1 MRWRRVL
8 RWAAGA
14 LGVGALIVAVSVVV
28 LTRTHFGAGLALRV
42 GLSQVHG
49 RFDGRFAVSDIRTGD
64 LLREVALYDVTVVDL
79 DGRPA
84 LAVDSLRLAYRV
96 GDLLR
101 GLVHIR
107 DADVWGA
114 RVTIVQMAGE
124 DRVNV
129 ERIFD
134 PIREGLDP
142 DGEEGGG
149 DLEAGGP
156 VEGGGPR
163 VKVRLSSTRIHGA
176 HLSVRTPAGPEP
188 DTASG
193 VFEPTADG
201 EWLRRIEV
209 VALDVEVV
217 NADLVGPELDGERAQ
232 VSDLSAEVR
241 LFPTPMAVEHLT
253 GELRRVGSEA
263 RVEATRLQI
272 ASSRFQGSGAVD
284 WGGDGL
290 DFEADLTSDG
300 FDPADFAFFE
310 PRLPSGVGRGTIR
323 ASSGGGQA
331 VYTLADAELAVDGS
345 LVTGSVTVHTGDSLR
360 LEAVD
365 LTVDPLEMALLEPWM
380 DAPLPSHLALRGRMT
395 ADGPLDRLELA
406 GRLTVEAV
414 DRRHGASTVELSG
427 AISATAPLAAY
438 NLSARAD
445 PLDFALVRELWA
457 PFPIEGRGTLRGTAT
472 GRLDRGMD
480 LDATLTHTLTSTAA
494 SRVRYDGSIA
504 RAGSTAPA
512 LDGRAELLGLHLPTL
527 AGVHPMFEA
536 DEVAFGS
543 IDLEGPV
550 DDLLAHVDLQS
561 SFGDVTGSIRMDAT
575 DPGAG
580 ARLDAE
586 LADLDPGPLMNLDAD
601 VSLTGR
607 LQADLARDRDGQ
619 LGGTAE
625 VSLLSSR
632 YDRWVV
638 DSLWAPVSVE
648 DGYATLTSAGGMVAG
663 VRLDA
668 SGTVALDSVRAPG
681 SLDVGVSASSLAQL
695 WDVLAETA
703 ADSAADSTESS
714 APPEILDGRARGQ
727 IQLRAALPRLDLSG
741 HLEVLEAAHELL
753 DVDSARFEIRGT
765 DVISENRSLVVD
777 GVMGPSRV
785 LGGAFDTAGV
795 TLAYEADSVSF
806 SFSLAR
812 ADSVRHD
819 VMGALRLGEEQTD
832 LRLDRVELRRGDELV
847 ALARPANLSWG
858 TRGVSVEGFEMV
870 EPSRADRSLSASGTI
885 PTEGPIDFR
894 AQASGFQLAALS
906 ALWKRDDSVSGV
918 VEGQIHLR
926 GPVEDPSLTGE
937 LLIRDVAYR
946 STIADLLRADLAY
959 EDGVASV
966 RIDASREGATLLD
979 GAVRVPVNLS
989 PTYDG
994 PRVMDAPLDGRITA
1008 RSFPLAPL
1016 LSSQGFMEDVA
1027 GTVAGDVVLGGTPR
1041 TPQLSGRMEVEGV
1054 SALFPDFGVRQEAR
1068 GTLTLDEGSIDVDLS
1083 VRSVGRSR
1091 ITGTV
1096 GLEDV
1101 GDPSFD
1107 LRIRA
1112 DTFQVLNR
1120 RDVSGQ
1126 VSGDA
1131 TFSGSWASP
1140 RLEGVL
1146 AIQNADL
1153 RLDELARSRQVD
1165 DVSRRDFYQVVD
1177 TTIFIDQRLTT
1188 PSFADRSTISLD
1200 LTLGGGT
1207 WLRGRTLDTDLA
1219 GRLRVTHEPGTGYG
1233 VSGEL
1238 QTVRGSYRG
1247 FGRTFQV
1254 LEGSVLFAGSE
1265 SLNPVLNI
1273 TTVTRIRSSEQALD
1287 IFATLE
1293 GTAEEPR
1300 VTLTSAA
1307 EPPMAEEELVS
1318 YLVFGRPSY
1327 QLGSGENAV
1336 VSGVTGAASSMAL
1349 GLVANELG
1357 SALGQQIGV
1366 FDYFTISAP
1375 QEAAAYGQ
1383 ESALRSSISATEV
1396 EFGQYLSENLF
1407 LAAIFRP
1414 LDTANSFAG
1423 GRLEWRFRD
1432 SATLELFLEDRLA
1445 RSPSAT
1451 FGDLGFTLEQS
1462 LGMFLAKEWTY

>member
-1 MRWRRVL
+1 
-8 RWAAGA
+8 
-14 LGVGALIVAVSVVV
+14 
-28 LTRTHFGAGLALRV
+28 
-42 GLSQVHG
+42 
-49 RFDGRFAVSDIRTGD
+49 
-64 LLREVALYDVTVVDL
+64 
-79 DGRPA
+79 
-84 LAVDSLRLAYRV
+84 
-96 GDLLR
+96 
-101 GLVHIR
+101 
-107 DADVWGA
+107 
-114 RVTIVQMAGE
+114 
-124 DRVNV
+124 
-129 ERIFD
+129 
-134 PIREGLDP
+134 
-142 DGEEGGG
+142 
-149 DLEAGGP
+149 
-156 VEGGGPR
+156 
-163 VKVRLSSTRIHGA
+163 
-176 HLSVRTPAGPEP
+176 
-188 DTASG
+188 
-193 VFEPTADG
+193 
-201 EWLRRIEV
+201 
-209 VALDVEVV
+209 
-217 NADLVGPELDGERAQ
+217 
-232 VSDLSAEVR
+232 
-241 LFPTPMAVEHLT
+241 
-253 GELRRVGSEA
+253 
-263 RVEATRLQI
+263 
-272 ASSRFQGSGAVD
+272 
-284 WGGDGL
+284 
-290 DFEADLTSDG
+290 
-300 FDPADFAFFE
+300 
-310 PRLPSGVGRGTIR
+310 
-323 ASSGGGQA
+323 
-331 VYTLADAELAVDGS
+331 
-345 LVTGSVTVHTGDSLR
+345 
-360 LEAVD
+360 
-365 LTVDPLEMALLEPWM
+365 
-380 DAPLPSHLALRGRMT
+380 
-395 ADGPLDRLELA
+395 
-406 GRLTVEAV
+406 
-414 DRRHGASTVELSG
+414 
-427 AISATAPLAAY
+427 
-438 NLSARAD
+438 
-445 PLDFALVRELWA
+445 
-457 PFPIEGRGTLRGTAT
+457 
-472 GRLDRGMD
+472 
-480 LDATLTHTLTSTAA
+480 
-494 SRVRYDGSIA
+494 
-504 RAGSTAPA
+504 
-512 LDGRAELLGLHLPTL
+512 
-527 AGVHPMFEA
+527 
-536 DEVAFGS
+536 
-543 IDLEGPV
+543 
-550 DDLLAHVDLQS
+550 
-561 SFGDVTGSIRMDAT
+561 
-575 DPGAG
+575 
-580 ARLDAE
+580 
-586 LADLDPGPLMNLDAD
+586 
-601 VSLTGR
+601 
-607 LQADLARDRDGQ
+607 
-619 LGGTAE
+619 
-625 VSLLSSR
+625 
-632 YDRWVV
+632 
-638 DSLWAPVSVE
+638 
-648 DGYATLTSAGGMVAG
+648 
-663 VRLDA
+663 
-668 SGTVALDSVRAPG
+668 
-681 SLDVGVSASSLAQL
+681 
-695 WDVLAETA
+695 
-703 ADSAADSTESS
+703 
-714 APPEILDGRARGQ
+714 
-727 IQLRAALPRLDLSG
+727 
-741 HLEVLEAAHELL
+741 
-753 DVDSARFEIRGT
+753 
-765 DVISENRSLVVD
+765 
-777 GVMGPSRV
+777 
-785 LGGAFDTAGV
+785 
-795 TLAYEADSVSF
+795 
-806 SFSLAR
+806 
-812 ADSVRHD
+812 
-819 VMGALRLGEEQTD
+819 
-832 LRLDRVELRRGDELV
+832 
-847 ALARPANLSWG
+847 
-858 TRGVSVEGFEMV
+858 MV

-906 ALWKRDDSVSGV
+906 ARWKRDDSVSGV